1 MIKLGNTNIVP
12 NGYKKVIRGSSLVW
26 ENVKKVSWYNEE
38 YMYAYDNKIKIP
50 SNLLNKLKEKQL
62 LSIKIGDYK
71 ELDEQNIK
79 GIDRYGV
86 WYVEIKGTF
95 YQFFDTQNGIEKGT
109 KITVTYK

>member
-1 MIKLGNTNIVP
+1 MIKLGNTNIAP
-12 NGYKKVIRGSSLVW
+12 NGYKKVMRGSSLVW
-26 ENVKKVSWYNEE
+26 GNVKKVSWDNEE
-38 YMYAYDNKIKIP
+38 YMYVYDNKIKIP

-79 GIDRYGV
+79 GIVLYGA

-95 YQFFDTQNGIEKGT
+95 YQFFGTQNGIKEGT